1 MNLRQTILPLSG
13 VLALVACG
21 QPANGQATDASVETA
36 AAQDFGAV
44 SGTYQS
50 EERHRYITFSYSH
63 FGYSRPHVRWRD
75 WDATLEWNAEDP
87 AASTVSVVIDANSA
101 DSGVDVFDG
110 HLTGENFFDTDNFGE
125 ITFVSTGIER
135 TGDNTGLITGD
146 LTIKDVTK
154 AVTLDAKFNHGAFE
168 ERNSR
173 YKIGFSATAQVKRS
187 DFGLGA
193 YAPGVSDE
201 VDIVIE
207 AEFIMPTETDE

>member
-1 MNLRQTILPLSG
+1 MNFRQIILPLSG
-13 VLALVACG
+13 VAALSACS
-21 QPANGQATDASVETA
+21 QPANGQGSEASAETA
-36 AAQDFGAV
+36 AVQDFGAI

-87 AASTVSVVIDANSA
+87 AASSVSVTIDVHSA

-110 HLTGENFFDTDNFGE
+110 HLTGDSFFDAENFGE
-125 ITFVSTGIER
+125 ITFVSTAIER
-135 TGDNTGLITGD
+135 TGDTTGLITGD

-154 AVTLDAKFNHGAFE
+154 AVTLDAKFNNGAFE

-173 YKIGFSATAQVKRS
+173 YKIGFSATAQVNRS

-193 YAPGVSDE
+193 YAPGVSEE

-207 AEFIMPTETDE
+207 AEFIMPVDADE